1 MASSIYLVKGVYPA
15 HNEMNVALNAK
26 IVVQFSEAMDP
37 ASLNPGTVRLKQIN
51 GPTVSCVYSY
61 TPASSDSKEKVLYL
75 TPDAPFTPG
84 IQYQVEIIG
93 GTTGIKSI
101 IGTTLQQTKVYDFT
115 AKNIVLPQAPS
126 GLALKVEGQRVFA
139 SWNSVE
145 GAATYGVKLSTSND
159 PAQAGLSPAIGETTI
174 NATSIAFQDVL
185 AEGLYYVHVVA
196 NADVRSPWATAQVY
210 VEAPV
215 VNVPDP
221 VTPTFNLR
229 IVEKYPEANAFQ
241 QEPEELGIAFDQPVL
256 RDDALGKIKLRE
268 WGVSRLSKRTADVAL
283 TLLAEDPEAPEVVMF
298 SIDGTLTPGQM
309 YDVIVPKD
317 VSSVDGKKLGLTTSW
332 SFRAAYTHFYGEIS
346 GVRAEIGELGNKIPD
361 HDIASLMG
369 KYSRQ
374 FYEIHKTLRS
384 FDETMYAD
392 GYPYYIG
399 KLVEL
404 ETALVILTTT
414 VLNYSVNSDRTISLA
429 DLDIGE
435 RSRQVF
441 GTNELLTLIRS
452 KKKPFEDLMHGYA
465 ERGYAKMNFAVRGE
479 SGNPLPDF
487 MGSRS
492 DYKELGD

>member
-26 IVVQFSEAMDP
+26 IVVQFAEAMDP

-51 GPTVSCVYSY
+51 GPTVSCAYVY

-75 TPDAPFTPG
+75 TPDNPFTPG
-84 IQYQVEIIG
+84 IQYQVEIVG
-93 GTTGIKSI
+93 GSTGIKSI

-115 AKNIVLPQAPS
+115 AKNIVLPKAPS
-126 GLALKVEGQRVFA
+126 GLTLKVEGQRIFA
-139 SWNSVE
+139 SWDSVE
-145 GAATYGVKLSTSND
+145 GATTYGVKLSTSND

-174 NATSIAFQDVL
+174 SSTNIAFQDVL
-185 AEGLYYVHVVA
+185 SEGLYYVHVVG
-196 NADVRSPWATAQVY
+196 NGDVRSPWATAQVY

-215 VNVPDP
+215 VIKPDP
-221 VTPTFNLR
+221 VATTFNLR
-229 IVEKYPEANAFQ
+229 IVGKFPEENAFEQ
-241 QEPEELGIAFDQPVL
+241 KPEQIGIAFDQPVVRDERL
-256 RDDALGKIKLRE
+256 SKIVLKERGVSILSGKKAKVDLTLLPEDPDSPEIVVLSFDDAL
-268 WGVSRLSKRTADVAL
+268 VS
-283 TLLAEDPEAPEVVMF
+283 
-298 SIDGTLTPGQM
+298 GQM
-309 YDVIVPKD
+309 YDVVIPKEIEGL
-317 VSSVDGKKLGLTTSW
+317 DGKKLGVTTTW
-332 SFRAAYTHFYGEIS
+332 SFRTAYDHFYGEIS
-346 GVRAEIGELGNKIPD
+346 GVRAEIGELGDKIPD

-374 FYEIHKTLRS
+374 FFELHKTYRS
-384 FDETMYAD
+384 YDDVLYKD

-441 GTNELLTLIRS
+441 GTNELLNLIRA

-465 ERGYAKMNFAVRGE
+465 ERGYASMDFAVRGE
-479 SGNPLPDF
+479 TGNPYPDF
-487 MGSRS
+487 IGTRS
-492 DYKELGD
+492 EYKELGE